1 MQQNFFPLEKNI
13 NTINCC
19 SVAFSN
25 DSKLMAAGNISD
37 VILYDVDTFN
47 IKHTLKGHG
56 GNINDLRFSNCNK
69 MLLSGSDDSKVILWD
84 IE

>member
-1 MQQNFFPLEKNI
+1 
-13 NTINCC
+13 
-19 SVAFSN
+19 
-25 DSKLMAAGNISD
+25 MAAGNDDD

-56 GNINDLRFSNCNK
+56 NSINDLRFSNCDK
-69 MLLSGSDDSKVILWD
+69 MLLSGSSDSKVILWD

>member
-13 NTINCC
+13 NTINCL

-25 DSKLMAAGNISD
+25 DSKLMAAGNHID

-47 IKHTLKGHG
+47 IKHTLEGHG
-56 GNINDLRFSNCNK
+56 SYIRDLRFSNCNK
-69 MLLSGSDDSKVILWD
+69 MLLSGSSDSKVILWD